1 MNQSSSNLTIAS
13 LSKKICICTFTTI
26 LIVILFILSPL
37 SYMFKTSLFMK
48 IVALI
53 ILGYTIYLSIFQT
66 NMLKI
71 THSISISPQLTSQL
85 NMNIICSYIFTLFLG
100 ILLLFILRNMIFG

>member
-1 MNQSSSNLTIAS
+1 MTTNSQPIDLT
-13 LSKKICICTFTTI
+13 KKICICTFITI
-26 LIVILFILSPL
+26 FIVILFILSPL

-66 NMLKI
+66 NTLK
-71 THSISISPQLTSQL
+71 TTYGSSNYPELLSQL
-85 NMNIICSYIFTLFLG
+85 NMNIICSYTFTIFLVILF
-100 ILLLFILRNMIFG
+100 LFILRNMIFR